1 MLKNTKYKKNI
12 FLNILSLMFIVFSGF
27 CYSQESTQEINSS
40 QLNSNSQIIEANQP
54 PSITSPESVIQDK
67 NNSSVNKLY
76 SFLSPQDEP
85 SGGKKDLSEPM
96 DALSVSLGLIFIL
109 SLIFLLAWI
118 MRKAGYG
125 QFSGQGEL
133 SVLATLNL
141 GQKEK
146 IALIKVGQQQI
157 LVGVTAS
164 QINTLYV
171 LDEKL
176 DLKTPHIKNSQ
187 STIEKNKFSAKL
199 NEVLSSSTS
208 RVKKL

>member
-1 MLKNTKYKKNI
+1 MLKKTNKKIIFVNI
-12 FLNILSLMFIVFSGF
+12 ISLLFIMFAGF
-27 CYSQESTQEINSS
+27 CYAQESIQGNHSSAPADAPRIIESTQSPAMN
-40 QLNSNSQIIEANQP
+40 
-54 PSITSPESVIQDK
+54 SPESAIQGK
-67 NNSSVNKLY
+67 NNPPVNKAY
-76 SFLSPQDEP
+76 SFLSPQTT
-85 SGGKKDLSEPM
+85 SSNGKKEASEPM

-109 SLIFLLAWI
+109 LLIFLLAWI
-118 MRKAGYG
+118 MRKVGYG

-141 GQKEK
+141 GHKEK

-164 QINTLYV
+164 QINTLHV

-176 DLKTPHIKNSQ
+176 EIKTTDMNNSQ
-187 STIEKNKFSAKL
+187 SKLEKKQFSAKL